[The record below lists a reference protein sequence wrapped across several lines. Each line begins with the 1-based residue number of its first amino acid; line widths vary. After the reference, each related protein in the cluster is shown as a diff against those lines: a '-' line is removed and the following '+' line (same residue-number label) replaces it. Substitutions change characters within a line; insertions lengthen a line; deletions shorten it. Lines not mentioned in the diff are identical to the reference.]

1 MTIDK
6 IRSLYLAEPFQ
17 PFVIHLAD
25 GRNVS
30 VVSREF
36 ISTVPSG
43 RTVVVSDPDD
53 HVHIIDLLLVTDL
66 EVTAKS
72 NGKRKRRM

>member
-17 PFVIHLAD
+17 RFVIHLAN
-25 GRNVS
+25 GRHLQVI
-30 VVSREF
+30 SREF
-36 ISTVPSG
+36 IATVPSG
-43 RTVVVSDPDD
+43 RTVVVTDSDD

-66 EVTAKS
+66 EVTTKA
-72 NGKRKRRM
+72 NGKRRKGH

>member
-25 GRNVS
+25 GRNIPVI
-30 VVSREF
+30 SREF

-53 HVHIIDLLLVTDL
+53 HVHIIDLLLVTDFQ
-66 EVTAKS
+66 VTTKA
-72 NGKRKRRM
+72 NGKRRKGH